1 MRILVI
7 SDSHGD
13 IEAIKRAIYL
23 AGSFDRIFH
32 LGDNYKDS
40 IKLEEMTGI
49 AVDSVAGNCD
59 FIDAPTKSVVV
70 LRGKRFF
77 LTHGHN
83 YGVGF
88 SLTRL
93 KLAAQEA
100 EADAALFGHTHRALL
115 DYSENLMILNPGS
128 VSRPRD
134 KKASFAVIE
143 ISSEGVISAKL
154 HML

>member
-1 MRILVI
+1 MRVFVI

-13 IEAIKRAIYL
+13 MEAIKKAVRL
-23 AGSFDRIFH
+23 AGDFDRIFH
-32 LGDNYKDS
+32 LGDSYRDAL
-40 IKLEEMTGI
+40 KLAEYTGI
-49 AVDSVAGNCD
+49 AVDAVAGNCD
-59 FIDAPTKSVVV
+59 FVDAPSSSVVV

-93 KLAAQEA
+93 KFAAEEA
-100 EADAALFGHTHRALL
+100 QADVALFGHTHRAYL
-115 DYSENLMILNPGS
+115 DYSGSLMLLNPGS
-128 VSRPRD
+128 ISRPRD

-154 HML
+154 HIL